1 MTGDPMLHPNSDR
14 LQSYVEETL
23 DAAERALL
31 ESHLLGCDTCRDE
44 VEEWR
49 SLFSVLT
56 TLPQFSPSV
65 HFADHVMASIKL
77 PDPWYVRALVK
88 VGDRVQVLAPKTT
101 RGWAFATAFL
111 ATPFVIFGALATWLL
126 SKPYITPSNAFA
138 FVMHRGAELLDSGA
152 QAVLAYLLQTDVA
165 LFVARQFEA
174 LATAGLGT
182 AGALL
187 AGVAVATAGSAWIL
201 YQNLFRAQAHRNE
214 RYVSYSF

>member
-1 MTGDPMLHPNSDR
+1 MTGDPMLHPNPDR
-14 LQSYVEETL
+14 LQSYVEDVL

-31 ESHLLGCDTCRDE
+31 ESHLVGCDTCRHE
-44 VEEWR
+44 VDEWR
-49 SLFSVLT
+49 SLFSVLS

-65 HFADHVMASIKL
+65 HFADNVMAAVKL
-77 PDPWYVRALVK
+77 PDPWYVRGLAK
-88 VGDRVQVLAPKTT
+88 IGDRLQVLAPKTT

-111 ATPFVIFGALATWLL
+111 AMPFALFAALATWLL
-126 SKPYITPSNAFA
+126 SKPYITPSNALA
-138 FVMHRGAELLDSGA
+138 FTMHRGAELLDSGA

-165 LFVARQFEA
+165 LFLARQFET
-174 LATAGLGT
+174 LAMAGLGA

-201 YQNLFRAQAHRNE
+201 YQNLFRAHAHRNE